1 MRKMSVKKVN
11 DKVKNNEISPKF
23 KDIILF
29 LKKIINIL
37 NLILTVIH
45 QSIIILL
52 LIDFLL

>member
-29 LKKIINIL
+29 LKEIINIL
-37 NLILTVIH
+37 NLILIVIH
-45 QSIIILL
+45 ESIIILL
-52 LIDFLL
+52 LDNRQ